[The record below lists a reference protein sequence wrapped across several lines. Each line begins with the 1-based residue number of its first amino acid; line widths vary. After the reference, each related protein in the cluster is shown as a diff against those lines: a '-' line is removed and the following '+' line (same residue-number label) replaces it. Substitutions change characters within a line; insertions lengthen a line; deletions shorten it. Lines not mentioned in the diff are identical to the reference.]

1 VERKNPRFLG
11 RFLDQTSP
19 EEMPPLWVGKNKLD
33 LSLEEK
39 WIRSASTTG
48 TIPQP
53 RTVANGCR
61 NLKKILDLRL
71 GEENTSSE
79 AEMEE
84 RA

>member
-1 VERKNPRFLG
+1 
-11 RFLDQTSP
+11 
-19 EEMPPLWVGKNKLD
+19 
-33 LSLEEK
+33 LEEK

-71 GEENTSSE
+71 GEESTSSE